1 VPATTA
7 AIEQRHRVFT
17 MLFRVYQE
25 VRAAVTFLRRQQGD
39 ALLIAPSLYQP
50 RKRRP
55 ASE

>member
-1 VPATTA
+1 
-7 AIEQRHRVFT
+7 